1 MLNVVNVA
9 AVCRCAV
16 GRMNEMAKIA
26 RRPGTGLFPL
36 PVVLVSCQ
44 APGGRPNLI
53 TLAWV
58 GVAASEPPTISI
70 GVRPERYSHSLIRD
84 SGEFV
89 VNIPDESMLYALDY
103 CGVVS
108 GRNCDKFA
116 EAHLTP
122 SAGHTVTVPHIEEA
136 SVSIECQ
143 VRQVINVG
151 SHDLFL
157 GEVTAVL
164 AREEC
169 ITGSGIDLSRVL
181 PIAYGNGRY
190 WSIGKALGDFGLAKT

>member
-1 MLNVVNVA
+1 
-9 AVCRCAV
+9 
-16 GRMNEMAKIA
+16 MAKIA

-70 GVRPERYSHSLIRD
+70 GIRPERYSHSLIRD

-116 EAHLTP
+116 ETRLTP

-136 SVSIECQ
+136 PVSLECQ
-143 VRQVINVG
+143 VRQIVNAG

-157 GEVTAVL
+157 GEVTAAG
-164 AREEC
+164 AR
-169 ITGSGIDLSRVL
+169 GMHHRFRMDLSRVL

-190 WSIGKALGDFGLAKT
+190 CQLARPWGFGWRRSDTG